1 MKLIHR
7 QLVVVVLLVLYF
19 AVACQSSDSVKF
31 NISAEMIKSAW
42 AYNVSQGHSNVN
54 VLLKDEYK
62 RHLSELTENNIGK
75 RLTIS
80 FSGKALT
87 TARISS
93 KISSGVVNVGNNLT
107 DEEANSLI
115 VRLGSVNSTIAENK
129 ALNNYEESADIIQ
142 QQLRSVIEDVSKFE
156 AVGDKAV
163 LSKALNKAEAVVQK
177 FPNSCDAYYWKA
189 MVLTKLGEYKRASGS
204 LTEAVNRKC
213 DGIAKRLGSF
223 LFFRGVIEHK
233 AKMQK
238 KAYEDYE
245 MAIHSYQEILETN
258 PKNIDSI
265 IGMCQALSMMDR
277 KKDALELIKNKIS
290 EYPEDQMLK
299 KAQKFIQEFDAATYL
314 EHI

>member
-87 TARISS
+87 TAKISS

-107 DEEANSLI
+107 DEEAKTLI
-115 VRLGSVNSTIAENK
+115 VSLGSVNSTIPENK

-213 DGIAKRLGSF
+213 DGIAKRLGKLKCRKKHMRTMKW
-223 LFFRGVIEHK
+223 LF
-233 AKMQK
+233 
-238 KAYEDYE
+238 
-245 MAIHSYQEILETN
+245 IHIRRYSRQIL
-258 PKNIDSI
+258 NIDSI

-277 KKDALELIKNKIS
+277 KKNALELIKNKIS